1 MRKFTAGQALSER
14 RFTLCSHKL
23 PKREAAALRRFDFYC
38 FKCFV
43 SYFLEE
49 KIQMWFLQN
58 VIKQHDGR
66 PALQRKTKL
75 IKGTVVNTIKP
86 MV

>member
-1 MRKFTAGQALSER
+1 
-14 RFTLCSHKL
+14 
-23 PKREAAALRRFDFYC
+23 
-38 FKCFV
+38 
-43 SYFLEE
+43 
-49 KIQMWFLQN
+49 MWFLQN